1 MLATY
6 QLSLTGTPNL
16 TNGRVT
22 PVVAHNILI
31 YMKKLF
37 VQERVFIDREHIYTE
52 SIASRISRVAGVAN
66 G

>member
-22 PVVAHNILI
+22 LVVAYNILI
-31 YMKKLF
+31 YMKNCF
-37 VQERVFIDREHIYTE
+37 VSERVFIDREHLYTE
-52 SIASRISRVAGVAN
+52 RISSRISRVAGVAN